1 VIRFETRV
9 HIDRPQDDVF
19 ASLTDPETYP
29 YLNSAVKSVR
39 RIADENGARRYQL
52 ERELRSGRAENV
64 LEVVSAS
71 PPTEVLIRTTDRP
84 TPFTYRYRLRR
95 DRGGTDVSLDADVEL
110 DGIPRGLTGL
120 AACAVKRG
128 VDENLAT
135 LKRLLEHA
143 RRVTAPW

>member
-1 VIRFETRV
+1 MIRFQTRV

-19 ASLTDPETYP
+19 AISSDPETYP
-29 YLNSAVKSVR
+29 YWNSAVRSVR
-39 RIADENGARRYQL
+39 RIADENGARRYRM

-71 PPTEVLIRTTDRP
+71 PPTEVLIRTTDGP

-95 DRGGTDVSLDADVEL
+95 DRSGTDVSLDADVEL
-110 DGIPRGLTGL
+110 DDIPRGLTGL
-120 AACAVKRG
+120 AGRAVKRG

-135 LKRLLEHA
+135 LKRLLEQA
-143 RRVTAPW
+143 GRATAPS